1 MNTMV
6 AVGLLL
12 IQHGVFTPCWP
23 VQICLHNYSSYMV
36 LNTFL
41 CIEKNSKQCIYVWC
55 THTITIVNIM
65 FYSQQLAASPI
76 EN

>member
-23 VQICLHNYSSYMV
+23 MQFCLHNYSSYMV

-41 CIEKNSKQCIYVWC
+41 CIEKKIANNVYMCGV
-55 THTITIVNIM
+55 HT
-65 FYSQQLAASPI
+65 QLQL
-76 EN
+76 